1 MSITAKELAQLLNL
15 STASVSVALNGKP
28 GVSTATRKRIL
39 TAAHEYGYDF
49 SAPGWFLD
57 RRILNVSI
65 DKKGNI
71 QEVSEEYIN
80 KP

>member
-39 TAAHEYGYDF
+39 TAA
-49 SAPGWFLD
+49 PM
-57 RRILNVSI
+57 
-65 DKKGNI
+65 NI
-71 QEVSEEYIN
+71 VKTVFQM
-80 KP
+80 KL

>member
-39 TAAHEYGYDF
+39 TAAHDMVMIFQLPQKRE
-49 SAPGWFLD
+49 
-57 RRILNVSI
+57 N
-65 DKKGNI
+65 
-71 QEVSEEYIN
+71 
-80 KP
+80 

>member
-49 SAPGWFLD
+49 QLPQK
-57 RRILNVSI
+57 REN
-65 DKKGNI
+65 
-71 QEVSEEYIN
+71 
-80 KP
+80 